1 MNRKMSKHLAVL
13 ATVTAGMTLAA
24 GSASAATEHRP
35 AQKPTIVLVHGAF
48 ADSSGWNDVIRDLK
62 GDGYPVI
69 AAANPLRDL
78 QSDAAYV
85 RSVVDGVSGPVV
97 LAGHSYGG
105 SVISE
110 AAEDD
115 RDVKALVYIA
125 SFTLDVGE
133 STSALAGKF
142 PGNQL
147 PPALNQVPFPA
158 PGGGTGTD
166 LSIKQD
172 KFREVFAADVP
183 RETTELMAVTQRP
196 VAVAAL
202 DANATKAAWKT
213 IPSWT
218 MITTQDLAI
227 PPKAQRFMAE
237 RAKSHTVEVKASHAV
252 AVSRPQA
259 VADLID
265 KAARATNN

>member
-1 MNRKMSKHLAVL
+1 MSKRMAVL
-13 ATVTAGMTLAA
+13 ATVTAGMTLVA
-24 GSASAATEHRP
+24 GSANAATEHRP
-35 AQKPTIVLVHGAF
+35 AAKKPTIVLVHGAF
-48 ADSSGWNDVIRDLK
+48 ADSSGWNDVVKDLK
-62 GDGYPVI
+62 RDGYPVI
-69 AAANPLRDL
+69 AAANPLRGL
-78 QSDAAYV
+78 QSDAEYV
-85 RSVVDGVSGPVV
+85 RSVVDSVSGPVV

-110 AAEDD
+110 AAEGD

-147 PPALNQVPFPA
+147 PPALNQVSFPS

-166 LSIKQD
+166 LYIKQD

-183 RETTELMAVTQRP
+183 RNVTELMAVTQRP
-196 VAVAAL
+196 IAVSAL

-218 MITTQDLAI
+218 MITTQDLAV
-227 PPKAQRFMAE
+227 PLQSQRFMAK

-252 AVSRPQA
+252 AVSKPQA